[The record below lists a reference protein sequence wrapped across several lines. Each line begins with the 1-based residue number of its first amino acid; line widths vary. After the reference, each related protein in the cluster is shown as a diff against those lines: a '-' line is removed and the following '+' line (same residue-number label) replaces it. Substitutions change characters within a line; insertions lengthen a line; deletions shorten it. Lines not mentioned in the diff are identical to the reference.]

1 MEMTDLT
8 EQVSKLV
15 QLLIKINMI
24 ISLLHNTITGVVI
37 CAHKT
42 T

>member
-8 EQVSKLV
+8 EQVSK
-15 QLLIKINMI
+15 INMI
-24 ISLLHNTITGVVI
+24 SSLLHNTISGVVI
-37 CAHKT
+37 FAHKT